1 MIAELLKKNQ
11 GNVQLVVSA
20 TDLRELVNEWCDERE
35 AQKEAVRK
43 SMTESERISSF
54 DAGKTLGVTSAT
66 LWRWAKSGY
75 LVPIKVGRKNVYLKS
90 DIDRILKSK

>member
-1 MIAELLKKNQ
+1 MIADLVKQNQ
-11 GNVQLVVSA
+11 NVQLVVSA
-20 TDLRELVNEWCDERE
+20 SDLRELFNEWSEERD
-35 AQKEAVRK
+35 AQKEAERK
-43 SMTESERISSF
+43 SIVESERISST
-54 DAGKTLGVTSAT
+54 DAEKTLGVTSAT